1 MATPIST
8 ITPAQLKVVLGFSV
22 HALFFALAAVS
33 GAGLIVAGATRWCGM
48 AQLITRMP
56 WNRGEHCPER
66 MNA

>member
-1 MATPIST
+1 
-8 ITPAQLKVVLGFSV
+8 VVLGFSV

-48 AQLITRMP
+48 AQLIARMP